1 VSTAETSAAAPRKS
15 ELSTFR
21 AIARIYPYAKP
32 AVPWIIG
39 GMIAALA
46 AGVVSLLIPIVLQG
60 LVDGPLADGNPV
72 GIWPAVALVLVLG
85 VVEAAMI
92 MLRRWLVLT
101 PGTHIEARMR
111 NGLYAKLQDL
121 PVAFHD
127 RWQSGQLLS
136 RAVSD
141 LNLIRRWISFG
152 LVLLIVNII
161 TILIGIVVLLNWS
174 IWLGLLFFV
183 TSIPIWV
190 YGYVFE
196 KKYSVIARR
205 VQDQQGDL
213 ATAVEESVHGI
224 RVLKAFGRGK
234 HSLLKFADQ
243 AEMLRTLEIR
253 KAKAIA
259 GIWFWLVL
267 IPDAA
272 FALSLLGGVALAA
285 ADQLTVGQLLAY
297 FATATV
303 LRFPIES
310 IGFLLAMTFDTRSA
324 VDRFFDVMD
333 EVNTI
338 TDPEHPAT
346 VERPVGRLVFEDAR
360 FRYQDA
366 PAGQRDQLDG
376 IDLELE
382 PGETMAL
389 VGITGSGKTTLTA
402 LTTRLYDVTGGRI
415 LLDGVDIRDLTRE
428 ELRRRIAMAF
438 EDATLFSSSV
448 RDNVLLGRP
457 EFASDDPAVV
467 AEADR
472 VLAEALDIAQAGFV
486 YDLPDGADTVVGE
499 EGMSLSGGQ
508 RQRLALARAVAAK
521 PDVLV
526 LDDPLSALDVDT
538 EALVEAALRR
548 VLATTTGLI
557 VAHRPSTVQMADRVA
572 LLEEGRITD
581 VGTHSELL
589 ARNEH
594 YRYVISSLE
603 DEELAQAERDE
614 RELRLAEETSRV
626 QEATVRE
633 SRVIDKDGFE
643 RDGEV
648 KR

>member
-1 VSTAETSAAAPRKS
+1 MTTADAPAAPRKS

-32 AVPWIIG
+32 AVPWIIA
-39 GMIAALA
+39 GMAAALA
-46 AGVVSLLIPIVLQG
+46 GGVVSLLIPIVLQG
-60 LVDGPLADGNPV
+60 LVDGPLADRNPV
-72 GIWPAVALVLVLG
+72 GIWPAVGLVLALG
-85 VVEAAMI
+85 VLEAAMI

-152 LVLLIVNII
+152 LVLLVVNVI

-272 FALSLLGGVALAA
+272 FALSWLGGVALAA
-285 ADQLTVGQLLAY
+285 ADQLSLGQLLAY

-333 EVNTI
+333 ETNTI
-338 TDPEHPAT
+338 TDPEHPVT
-346 VERPVGRLVFEDAR
+346 VEKPVGRLVFEDAR

-366 PAGQRDQLDG
+366 PADQRDQLDG
-376 IDLELE
+376 ITLELE

-415 LLDGVDIRDLTRE
+415 LLDGVDIRELTRE

-448 RDNVLLGRP
+448 RDNVLLGRS
-457 EFASDDPAVV
+457 ELAGDDPAVK

-603 DEELAQAERDE
+603 DEELAQIEREE